1 MDTSTRHIKYQADCD
16 FGFPAAIR
24 AIPGCE
30 RLNSCIQCGTCSGVC
45 PLSIYMDM
53 PPRRIIN
60 LVRAGFKREVMHS
73 NTIWLCSACYSCTV
87 ECPRQIKVT
96 DVMYALKQMAIKE
109 RAYPRRFPMVVLA
122 HQFYNMVRRRGRMN
136 EIHLVTR
143 LYLLTNWFKLLGMA
157 RLGIELI
164 RRGRFSI
171 MPDSIRQRQQLH
183 NVLDYEARLSREAE
197 EREAKQAI
205 QEEAVR

>member
-1 MDTSTRHIKYQADCD
+1 MDTTTRHLKYQADCD
-16 FGFPAAIR
+16 FSFPARIR
-24 AIPGCE
+24 AVPGCE
-30 RLNSCIQCGTCSGVC
+30 RLDSCIQCGTCSGVC

-60 LVRAGFKREVMHS
+60 LVRAGFKREVMQS
-73 NTIWLCSACYSCTV
+73 NTIWLCSACYSCAV

-96 DVMYALKQMAIKE
+96 DVMYALKQMAIQEKL
-109 RAYPRRFPMVVLA
+109 YPKRFPMVILA
-122 HQFYNMVRRRGRMN
+122 KQFYTMVRHRGRMN

-143 LYLLTNWFKLLGMA
+143 LYLLTNWFKLLGMT

-171 MPDSIRQRQQLH
+171 KPDNIRKRKQLH
-183 NVLDYEARLSREAE
+183 DILDYEARLMA
-197 EREAKQAI
+197 EAKAK
-205 QEEAVR
+205 EEAIL